1 MNAIVLRTLA
11 SLAAACGLA
20 SNSHAEP
27 IAPPNPAVHAVN
39 QLGLDLHR
47 QLATQPGKNLLISPW
62 SIQTALAMTY
72 AGAAG
77 TTRNEMAK
85 VLHFDNNETNLHAGF
100 RQISEALAAEAAAS
114 DGTFAFNIANRLFGS
129 KGFTFEKPFLSTV
142 ATWYGAPLEP
152 IDFAQSDAATRRING
167 WVEQQTKD
175 RIRDLIPPGLLN
187 ADTRLVLANALHL
200 KAAWDKEFAKR
211 ETKARPF
218 HVDGG
223 ATVSVPTL
231 HDVAQY
237 GYRDF
242 GSFQAVSIPYRGCDL
257 QFLAFVPKTPEG
269 LNGVVGQ
276 LTAETFTTC
285 QHLPGTE
292 VDLFLP
298 KLKLEPDGIALG
310 SQLQA
315 LGLKSAFDL
324 PPGSADFS
332 RMANPSKDRLKI
344 SEVVHKTFLQ
354 LDEKGTEAAAA
365 TAVIMAR
372 ATAILQK
379 PKPVMVRIDRPFVF
393 AIQHRTSGACLFLG
407 QVTDPR

>member
-11 SLAAACGLA
+11 SLAAAFGVA

-47 QLATQPGKNLLISPW
+47 QLATKPGKSLLISPW

-85 VLHFDNNETNLHAGF
+85 VLHFDSNETNLHAGF
-100 RQISEALAAEAAAS
+100 HQISEALAAEAASS

-200 KAAWDKEFAKR
+200 KAAWEKEFAKR

-218 HVDGG
+218 HVDGS
-223 ATVSVPTL
+223 APVPVPTL

-257 QFLAFVPKTPEG
+257 QFVAFVPKAPDG
-269 LNGVVGQ
+269 LAGVAGQ
-276 LTAETFTTC
+276 LTTETFTTC

-298 KLKLEPDGIALG
+298 KLKLEPDGIALS

-332 RMANPSKDRLKI
+332 RMANPSKDRLLI

-379 PKPVMVRIDRPFVF
+379 PKPVVVRIDRPFVF

>member
-27 IAPPNPAVHAVN
+27 IAPPNLAVHAVN

-129 KGFTFEKPFLSTV
+129 KGFTFEKPFLNTV

-257 QFLAFVPKTPEG
+257 QFLAFVPKAPEG

-379 PKPVMVRIDRPFVF
+379 PKPVVVRIDRPFVF

>member
-11 SLAAACGLA
+11 SLAVACGLA
-20 SNSHAEP
+20 SDSHAEP
-27 IAPPNPAVHAVN
+27 LGLPNPAVHAVN

-85 VLHFDNNETNLHAGF
+85 VLHFDSNETNLHAGF

-129 KGFTFEKPFLSTV
+129 KGFTFEKPFLNTV

-200 KAAWDKEFAKR
+200 KAAWGKEFAKH
-211 ETKARPF
+211 ETKDRPF

-231 HDVAQY
+231 HDVAHY

-242 GSFQAVSIPYRGCDL
+242 GSFQAVTIPYRRGDL
-257 QFLAFVPKTPEG
+257 QFVAFVPKAPDG
-269 LNGVVGQ
+269 LGGVVGQ
-276 LTAETFTTC
+276 LTTETFTTC

-298 KLKLEPDGIALG
+298 KLKLEPDGIAL
-310 SQLQA
+310 SKQLQS

-332 RMANPSKDRLKI
+332 RMANPSKDRLLI

-379 PKPVMVRIDRPFVF
+379 PKPVVVRIDRPFVF

>member
-20 SNSHAEP
+20 SNGHAEP
-27 IAPPNPAVHAVN
+27 IARPNPAVHAVN

-85 VLHFDNNETNLHAGF
+85 VLHFDSNETNLHAGF

-114 DGTFAFNIANRLFGS
+114 DGTFAFNVANRLFGS
-129 KGFTFEKPFLSTV
+129 KGFTFEKPFLNTV

-200 KAAWDKEFAKR
+200 KAAWGKEFAKR
-211 ETKARPF
+211 ETKDRSF
-218 HVDGG
+218 HVDGD

-231 HDVAQY
+231 HDVAHY

-242 GSFQAVSIPYRGCDL
+242 GSFQAVSVPYRGVDL
-257 QFLAFVPKTPEG
+257 QFVAFVPKTPEG
-269 LNGVVGQ
+269 LAGVVGQ
-276 LTAETFTTC
+276 LTTETFTAC

-298 KLKLEPDGIALG
+298 KLKLEPDGIAL
-310 SQLQA
+310 STQMQS

-332 RMANPSKDRLKI
+332 RMGNPSKDRLLI

-379 PKPVMVRIDRPFVF
+379 PKPVVVRIDRPFVF